1 VSSSSLQKCAKYV
14 NESDHQPMRGTS
26 TFGDCF
32 ASAQAP
38 TTMGELSR
46 LPAARHWSS
55 GRNFDLLL
63 VVASALP

>member
-46 LPAARHWSS
+46 LPTPSASS
-55 GRNFDLLL
+55 P
-63 VVASALP
+63 ALEFGSKF